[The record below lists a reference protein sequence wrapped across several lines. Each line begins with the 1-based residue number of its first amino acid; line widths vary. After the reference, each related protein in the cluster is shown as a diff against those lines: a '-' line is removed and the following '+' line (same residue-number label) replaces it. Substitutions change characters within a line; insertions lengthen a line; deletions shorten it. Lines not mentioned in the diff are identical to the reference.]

1 MSKEYNPRIARIE
14 IRQKD
19 STLENATIVSI
30 NGYDDGEYIQLQ
42 RGGEG
47 FAISPAEWIA
57 ISNAVELLLREI
69 DKDEQ

>member
-30 NGYDDGEYIQLQ
+30 NGYDDVEYVQLQ
-42 RGGEG
+42 RGGEV

-57 ISNAVELLLREI
+57 ISNAIELLLREI